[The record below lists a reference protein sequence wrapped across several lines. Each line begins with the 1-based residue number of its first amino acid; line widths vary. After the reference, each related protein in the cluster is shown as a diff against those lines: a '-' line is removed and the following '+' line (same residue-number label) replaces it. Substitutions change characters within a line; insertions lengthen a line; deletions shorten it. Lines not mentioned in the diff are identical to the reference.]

1 MKITKFA
8 ASFGHLRGV
17 VELREHRGHARWA
30 DTLFFMPPFR
40 YLSYQNDKN
49 QKVYYRCA
57 SL

>member
-30 DTLFFMPPFR
+30 DTLFLCPLFIIFHI
-40 YLSYQNDKN
+40 KN
-49 QKVYYRCA
+49 GKNRKVYIARA